1 MLHHLQSIRA
11 GSEAQSP
18 FSKPFSY
25 HFDLFCQPA
34 PGSASLSEGSEGPSS
49 TPRTPALG
57 WFLKASILSMSL
69 NPCLAEVMAEMGLR
83 TKAWE
88 CPFLVL
94 INIYPI
100 GELGIPPL
108 MLLVNSVHCFW
119 LWVLLLLLFIYFIET
134 GFLCIGLTVLEL
146 TL

>member
-1 MLHHLQSIRA
+1 MLHHLQSVRA

-18 FSKPFSY
+18 YSKPFSY

-34 PGSASLSEGSEGPSS
+34 PGSASLSEGSEEPSS

-57 WFLKASILSMSL
+57 WSLKASSLSMSL

-83 TKAWE
+83 PKAWE

-94 INIYPI
+94 INIYL
-100 GELGIPPL
+100 LGGLGTPPL
-108 MLLVNSVHCFW
+108 MLLVNSVHCFG
-119 LWVLLLLLFIYFIET
+119 LWVLLLLFVYFIET